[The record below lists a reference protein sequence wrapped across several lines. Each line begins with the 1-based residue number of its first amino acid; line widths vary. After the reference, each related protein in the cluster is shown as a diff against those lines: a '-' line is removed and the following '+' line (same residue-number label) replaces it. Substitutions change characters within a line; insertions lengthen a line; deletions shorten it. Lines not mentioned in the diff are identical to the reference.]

1 MKNYSKYIFTAL
13 LAMVSVQF
21 AFGTTDGEGG
31 SGKAEDYVKLFK
43 KTEYV
48 PVAQGGTGD
57 TYRITLDS
65 YVTGTSTFSNVVKP
79 VDLVLVLD
87 VSTSM
92 SSAQGD
98 SYLLKN
104 FVKLTTGDNIGIL
117 HTEVKDGGD
126 PQCNYAK
133 TYNVDGKKGTLR
145 YRIKIKNTEY
155 NLRYNNGSWYYGSNT
170 DWNDGYGWTKYN
182 PSAADEILTDVKIDL
197 LQEACRVFI
206 KQIETSA
213 LGPDGK
219 KGTDDDVDHRIG
231 FATFCGNLT
240 QWTNIVPVFTN
251 VSYHN
256 GGSNTGVAGTISM
269 EAFVNQLHLHM
280 GGSTNPRKAFVQ
292 TKTLFDNLWDGY
304 KTEQKTNRSKVTV
317 MFTDGD
323 PTNDSYNNYNNQKS
337 NPVINSAKPL
347 KGDYGTL
354 FTVGI
359 FSNPKQNIDGID
371 IETYMKYVSSDYPT
385 ATDKDH
391 VGNMNGD
398 GVEYYQE
405 SDGSDL
411 SAIFKSIAEASS
423 ADTYQVGAYDAAA
436 IDVMSSDFE
445 LPKLPGGAKPTI
457 TWTMWTCIGTT
468 SKPDDD
474 VVDASGNIT
483 TKYRGGYEF
492 VPYVNNANDDIYDGD
507 TPTTYVHY
515 AVDTDPDDRDRVIVN
530 GFNYSK
536 DDDLLKDASGNLIL
550 DGNGKPQLDKT
561 TNPKGTYGNWV
572 GTHKDGTVTGKMLS
586 FNFNV
591 ELKSS
596 SMGGFGLPSNE
607 STSGIYIVE
616 KKDDGTPKYDTE
628 GNPVFT
634 EEGFVIAY
642 PEPVV
647 DVPSI
652 IIIKDGLKYGDS
664 AIFTVTRKTNAS
676 GTELTP
682 ASTDYMQYTVML
694 TQDDED
700 SKDLC
705 YVVIKDLE
713 AGIYEVEENT
723 LWAWTYT
730 PDKDY
735 STDGT
740 KIIQSRKLSQP
751 VIPEG
756 KTIEDVK
763 ASVST
768 AQKVAGYGKTNVE
781 GWDSEA
787 KRYYVLG
794 NALHL
799 MFRFNNSPIE
809 SGLSLH
815 DEAVAVNVFGNG
827 GGSAEHGG
835 TDPEVEL

>member
-13 LAMVSVQF
+13 LAMVSAQF
-21 AFGTTDGEGG
+21 AFGATDGEGG

-92 SSAQGD
+92 SSAQG
-98 SYLLKN
+98 SQYLLKN

-117 HTEVKDGGD
+117 HTEVDTGTPK
-126 PQCNYAK
+126 CNYAK
-133 TYNVDGKKGTLR
+133 TYTNDGKSGTLR
-145 YRIKIKNTEY
+145 YRIKIGNTTY
-155 NLRYNNGSWYYGSNT
+155 NLRHFSDGWYYGTGTGDNKSN
-170 DWNDGYGWTKYN
+170 YTKYTRN
-182 PSAADEILTDVKIDL
+182 NAADEILTDVKIDL
-197 LQEACRVFI
+197 LQEATRVFI

-219 KGTDDDVDHRIG
+219 KGTADDVDHRIG

-256 GGSNTGVAGTISM
+256 GGSNAAVAGTVSM
-269 EAFVNQLHLHM
+269 DAFVNQLHLHM
-280 GGSTNPRKAFVQ
+280 GSNTAPSNAFTQ
-292 TKTLFDNLWDGY
+292 AKTVFDNLWNTYTD
-304 KTEQKTNRSKVTV
+304 EQKANRSRVTV
-317 MFTDGD
+317 MFTDGE
-323 PTNDSYNNYNNQKS
+323 PTNGVDTNIKA
-337 NPVINSAKPL
+337 AKPL
-347 KGDYGTL
+347 KDGFGTL

-359 FSNPKQNIDGID
+359 FSNAQKEVDGVT
-371 IETYMKYVSSDYPT
+371 IENYMKYVSSYYPT
-385 ATDKDH
+385 ATGSSRTNR
-391 VGNMNGD
+391 GNMNSD

-468 SKPDDD
+468 SKPDGD

-536 DDDLLKDASGNLIL
+536 DDDLLKDSNNNLIL

-572 GTHKDGTVTGKMLS
+572 GKHKDGTVTGKMLS
-586 FNFNV
+586 FNFDV

-756 KTIEDVK
+756 ETIEDVK
-763 ASVST
+763 ASVSD